1 MDELES
7 LTQEIIDKLDEL
19 ENISNSLSSLS
30 PVTHK
35 SQDKIQWYG
44 GIPGLIKESRE
55 EKRLIK
61 LINEPIINGMS
72 FFQLAY
78 KIIEETEYLV
88 DRQLQIQQ
96 LLSKDDERYY
106 GLVIDIFNIVE
117 NVISSWNNYSPDMA
131 QEPISIKG
139 EKDLFALEPTVRY
152 HTTVSIK
159 KMDLPESIS
168 NHYKTREEID
178 KILSNNSGCFGIVL
192 LLVIGTVF
200 LVLI

>member
-1 MDELES
+1 METLET
-7 LTQEIIDKLDEL
+7 LTQEILDKLSEL
-19 ENISNSLSSLS
+19 DNMSNRLLSLPS
-30 PVTHK
+30 VTHK
-35 SQDKIQWYG
+35 SQAKIQWYG

-88 DRQLQIQQ
+88 ERQLRIQQ

-106 GLVIDIFNIVE
+106 GLVIDIFNVIE
-117 NVISSWNNYSPDMA
+117 KVISSWNNYSPDMA

-139 EKDLFALEPTVRY
+139 EKDLFALGPTVRF

-159 KMDLPESIS
+159 KMDLPESIYS
-168 NHYKTREEID
+168 RYKTREEID

-192 LLVIGTVF
+192 LLVIGTCL